1 MIETRAKDGADPDG
15 VANPDLEARIVV
27 LEIVAMTALAL
38 TLDTSD
44 NGNSDQARGIAAL
57 IQDTVRQRSRE
68 VGLSRAGQE
77 KADVYAEELLSTALT
92 SLYPDN
98 GSPERPS

>member
-15 VANPDLEARIVV
+15 VTNTDLEARIVV

-68 VGLSRAGQE
+68 VGLTKDAQE
-77 KADVYAEELLSTALT
+77 TADTYAEELLATALT
-92 SLYPDN
+92 SLYPEN
-98 GSPERPS
+98 GSS

>member
-1 MIETRAKDGADPDG
+1 M
-15 VANPDLEARIVV
+15 ANPDLEARIVV

-68 VGLSRAGQE
+68 IGLTSEAQ
-77 KADVYAEELLSTALT
+77 KTADTYAEELLSTALA
-92 SLYPDN
+92 SLYPEN
-98 GSPERPS
+98 GSA

>member
-1 MIETRAKDGADPDG
+1 MIETRARDGAEPDG

-68 VGLSRAGQE
+68 VGLTKSAQE
-77 KADVYAEELLSTALT
+77 TADTYAEELLSTALT
-92 SLYPDN
+92 SLYPDG
-98 GSPERPS
+98 GSA

>member
-1 MIETRAKDGADPDG
+1 VIETRARDGAEPDG

-68 VGLSRAGQE
+68 VGLTKSAQE
-77 KADVYAEELLSTALT
+77 TADTYAEELLSTALT
-92 SLYPDN
+92 SLYPDS
-98 GSPERPS
+98 GSA

>member
-1 MIETRAKDGADPDG
+1 MIETRTKDGADPDRSTD
-15 VANPDLEARIVV
+15 ADLEARIVV

-44 NGNSDQARGIAAL
+44 NGNADQARGIAAL

-68 VGLSRAGQE
+68 VGLTKAAQE
-77 KADVYAEELLSTALT
+77 TADTYAEELLSTALV
-92 SLYPDN
+92 SLYPDS
-98 GSPERPS
+98 GTA

>member
-1 MIETRAKDGADPDG
+1 MIETRARDGAEPDG
-15 VANPDLEARIVV
+15 MANPDLEARIVV

-68 VGLSRAGQE
+68 VGLTKSAQE
-77 KADVYAEELLSTALT
+77 TADTYAEELLSTALT
-92 SLYPDN
+92 SLYPDS
-98 GSPERPS
+98 GSA